1 MVWTPRTTVAAVVEN
16 EGKFLFVRERFN
28 GTEVLNQPAGHL
40 EDNESLVEALQREVL
55 EETAWKI
62 EPVSLIGIY
71 RLRLPEKDRT
81 YLRYC
86 FAAKAIEQ
94 TDSMLDPD
102 ILGTQ
107 WLTPKQLDSHECRL
121 RSSMVKRSLQD
132 YLDGA
137 RYPLDILRD

>member
-1 MVWTPRTTVAAVVEN
+1 MVWTPRTTVAAIVEK

-55 EETAWKI
+55 EETAWTI
-62 EPVSLIGIY
+62 QPESIIGIY
-71 RLRLPEKDRT
+71 RLRLAEKDRT

-86 FAAKAIEQ
+86 FSAKALEQ
-94 TDSMLDPD
+94 TDNMLDPD
-102 ILGTQ
+102 ILGTE
-107 WLTPKQLDSHECRL
+107 WLTLDELDSHECRP

-132 YLDGA
+132 YLNGA
-137 RYPLDILRD
+137 SYPLDILRD